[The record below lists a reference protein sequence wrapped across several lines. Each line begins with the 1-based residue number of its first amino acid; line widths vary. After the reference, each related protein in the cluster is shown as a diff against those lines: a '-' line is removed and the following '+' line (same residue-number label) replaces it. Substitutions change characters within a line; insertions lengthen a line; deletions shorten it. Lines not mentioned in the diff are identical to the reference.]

1 MKRLLRLIMFI
12 AIALNVQ
19 SAMAQ
24 TKFTEGVNNVTP
36 YASVNGT
43 YTVVKAGLVTIETQE
58 RNFTVTCNNVE
69 ANVVTAYSGAYTT
82 RYDVLAKAGDVIHI
96 YSSYYFGS
104 VIRITEIGRNT
115 LPVQL
120 VSVTP
125 SPDNTF
131 SWSSSGMITVQFNK
145 EVKSSGASVSWNGKN
160 YGVSEFRASGSQ
172 FVSCNIT
179 DALNA
184 AYDAGMKQ
192 GESFTVTF
200 NDVVDPDDA
209 SNKYNDTGVLTIA
222 YKAPYAQGRLV
233 SAKAGT
239 ASLEVGN
246 NDYNFLSYYS
256 LDTEDGIFTF
266 EFSEN
271 VGAKPEVSIRMG
283 NVTEDA
289 NGKYY
294 YELPDKVWYDGKK
307 VIIDLRGKLRSLA
320 EMFPYVDF
328 SQLDTD
334 EDSRG
339 YVAFDRL
346 DLVLNN
352 VRDTHGNTMYSPG
365 QGTIGSYTFTLK
377 YKELEDNMAY
387 EADSPLEG
395 EVVVEG
401 QNIGVWISED
411 VKSISSVKVTYY
423 VVEDETLEEPIYAP
437 VTTSYPL
444 SLVANEPYPDGGCI
458 ISLDLPTRMN
468 GAVEGE
474 PVRVS
479 MSFTTANDM
488 PHSLTLN
495 YVYKS
500 VTDGIQEVSA
510 ATTDT
515 MYNLQGQRISVPRH
529 GQAYIKGGKKYIK

>member
-1 MKRLLRLIMFI
+1 MKRLLRLIMLI

-69 ANVVTAYSGAYTT
+69 ANVVTAYSGAYNT
-82 RYDVLAKAGDVIHI
+82 RYDVLAKSGDVISI
-96 YSSYYFGS
+96 VSPFYFNS
-104 VIRITEIGRNT
+104 LIRITEIGRNT

-125 SPDNTF
+125 SSDNTF

-145 EVKSSGASVSWNGKN
+145 EVNSSGASVSWNGKN

-320 EMFPYVDF
+320 EMFPLVDF

-377 YKELEDNMAY
+377 YKELEDNLSY
-387 EADSPLEG
+387 ESDGVNEG
-395 EVVVEG
+395 EPVVDG
-401 QNIGVWISED
+401 QLYGVWVSEEI
-411 VKSISSVKVTYY
+411 KSISSVKVTYY
-423 VVEDETLEEPIYAP
+423 VNQDETLEEPIYDP
-437 VTTSYPL
+437 VTTTIPL
-444 SLVANEPYPDGGCI
+444 AMVNVDPYPAGGSI
-458 ISLDLPTRMN
+458 ISFDLPSPMR
-468 GAVEGE
+468 GAVEGQ

-488 PHSLTLN
+488 PHSITLN
-495 YVYKS
+495 YVYKL
-500 VTDGIQEVSA
+500 VTDGITEIVTP
-510 ATTDT
+510 TTDT